1 MNDSL
6 IQTKKR
12 LTIIFSVI
20 VFCLILFL
28 GLVFFTGKYYKESQ
42 FEKNDFSSFINFIED
57 ERFDINDFGTLFQ
70 RIRRNKFEKGVNIGM
85 PIEELEEIKDKRGFR
100 PENFINFILVDR
112 NKKVIASEIKDEVSS
127 DLVESVLS
135 DDKYFEIRQE
145 GEFLVKKIFIQ
156 DSKNTIIL
164 FKNLRYS
171 LDEYFEDILGFIAS
185 SILFSILLYIVG
197 YSFVDKTLKP
207 IEANIKDMKD
217 FIHNVGHELK
227 TPLSVIDSNIQ
238 LINDVKT
245 YDKEMTMELKNEV
258 IRLNSLIDSLIN
270 LTNIDSLKFTED
282 VNLKDSLNEIIKE
295 FKQKIT
301 EKNIEVKVSLTKSV
315 IIKANRDYLF
325 VFLSNIIGNAI
336 KYNIDNGK
344 IDISYKAGELTI
356 KDSGI
361 GINKDEL
368 EKIFDRFY
376 KADKSRNSEGFG
388 IGLSLVKKISLIYN
402 WKIKIESDDGKG
414 TKFIVKF

>member
-28 GLVFFTGKYYKESQ
+28 GLVFFTWKYYKESQ

-70 RIRRNKFEKGVNIGM
+70 RIRRNKFEKWVNIGM

-145 GEFLVKKIFIQ
+145 WEFLVKKIFIQ

-171 LDEYFEDILGFIAS
+171 LDEYFEDILWFIAS
-185 SILFSILLYIVG
+185 SILFSILLYIVW

-217 FIHNVGHELK
+217 FIHNVWHELK

-325 VFLSNIIGNAI
+325 VFLSNIIWNAI
-336 KYNIDNGK
+336 KYNIDNWK
-344 IDISYKAGELTI
+344 IDISYKAWELTI
-356 KDSGI
+356 KDSWI
-361 GINKDEL
+361 WINKDEL

-376 KADKSRNSEGFG
+376 KADKSRNSEWFG

-402 WKIKIESDDGKG
+402 WKIKIESDDWKG

>member
-1 MNDSL
+1 MNDNL
-6 IQTKKR
+6 KQTKKR

-28 GLVFFTGKYYKESQ
+28 GLVFFTWKYYKESQ
-42 FEKNDFSSFINFIED
+42 FEKNDFNNFINFVED
-57 ERFDINDFGTLFQ
+57 ERFDINDFVTLFQ
-70 RIRRNKFEKGVNIGM
+70 RIRRNKFEKWVNIGM
-85 PIEELEEIKDKRGFR
+85 PIVELEEIKDKRGFR

-145 GEFLVKKIFIQ
+145 WEFLVKKIFIQ

-171 LDEYFEDILGFIAS
+171 LDDYLEDILGFIAS
-185 SILFSILLYIVG
+185 SILFSILLYIVW

-217 FIHNVGHELK
+217 FIHNVWHELK

-282 VNLKDSLNEIIKE
+282 VNLKDSINEIIKE

-301 EKNIEVKVSLTKSV
+301 EKNIDVKVSLTKSV

-325 VFLSNIIGNAI
+325 VFLSNIIWNAI
-336 KYNIDNGK
+336 KYNIDNWK
-344 IDISYKAGELTI
+344 IDISYKAWELTI
-356 KDSGI
+356 KDSWI
-361 GINKDEL
+361 WINKDEL
-368 EKIFDRFY
+368 EKIFNRFY
-376 KADKSRNSEGFG
+376 KADKSRNSEWFG

-402 WKIKIESDDGKG
+402 WKIKIESDDWKG

>member
-1 MNDSL
+1 MNDNL
-6 IQTKKR
+6 VQTKKR

-28 GLVFFTGKYYKESQ
+28 GLVFFTWKYYKESQ
-42 FEKNDFSSFINFIED
+42 FERNDFNSFINFIED
-57 ERFDINDFGTLFQ
+57 KSFNINDFVTLFQ
-70 RIRRNKFEKGVNIGM
+70 RIRRNKFEKWVNIGM
-85 PIEELEEIKDKRGFR
+85 PIVELEEIKEKRGFH

-112 NKKVIASEIKDEVSS
+112 NNKVIASDIKDELSS
-127 DLVESVLS
+127 DLVGAVLS

-145 GEFLVKKIFIQ
+145 WEFLVKKIFIQ

-171 LDEYFEDILGFIAS
+171 LDDYLEDILGFIAS
-185 SILFSILLYIVG
+185 SILFSILLYIVW

-217 FIHNVGHELK
+217 FIHNVWHELK

-282 VNLKDSLNEIIKE
+282 VNLKDSINEIIKE

-301 EKNIEVKVSLTKSV
+301 EKNIDVKVSLTKSV

-325 VFLSNIIGNAI
+325 VFLSNIIWNAI
-336 KYNIDNGK
+336 KYNTDNWK
-344 IDISYKAGELTI
+344 IDISYKAWELTI
-356 KDSGI
+356 KDSWI
-361 GINKDEL
+361 WINKDEL
-368 EKIFDRFY
+368 DKIFDRFY
-376 KADKSRNSEGFG
+376 KWDKSRNSEGFG

-402 WKIKIESDDGKG
+402 WKIKIESDDWKG